1 MSKIL
6 GVILVAGLV
15 LSLMLSA
22 APVAAAT
29 GGVEHQVLPGT
40 DEENWKAFPAGMAF
54 LDFEDMFEGD
64 ILGEEIPGVVFTTTL
79 DLDWRVGAW
88 SSGFWNG
95 KYPGAGAYTSEGD
108 KWAWLGESG
117 DSGIITFT
125 KGTASYVS
133 VFTSTHSGLVMDAY
147 DEEDT
152 LIASSG
158 WATDNLYTGTMDR
171 LWVESP
177 AKDIKYVILHDT
189 GNYWLIDCLVTD
201 APGVGAIDVN
211 LDIRPMSD
219 PNPLNTRARGVLPV
233 AILGTEDFDVT
244 QIDPAT
250 ILLEG
255 VAPSWWAYED
265 VGTAGDTLAGPDG
278 YIDLVLHF
286 DNQCIVAAIGPVS
299 RGDELVLRLTG
310 NLKEEFGGTPIVGE
324 DVVVVVG

>member
-1 MSKIL
+1 MRKIL
-6 GVILVAGLV
+6 GITLVVALM

-22 APVAAAT
+22 ASVAAAT
-29 GGVEHQVLPGT
+29 GGVDYQVTPGV

-54 LDFEDMFEGD
+54 LDFEDMSEGD
-64 ILGEEIPGVVFTTTL
+64 ILGEEIPGVAFTTTMA
-79 DLDWRVGAW
+79 LDWRVGAW
-88 SSGFWNG
+88 SSGYWNG
-95 KYPGAGAYTSEGD
+95 KYPGGGAYTSEGD
-108 KWAWLGESG
+108 KWAWLGVSG
-117 DSGIITFT
+117 DQGIITFT

-133 VFTSTHSGLVMDAY
+133 VFTSTYSGLVMDAY
-147 DEEDT
+147 DEEDN

-158 WATDNLYTGTMDR
+158 WAVGNINTGNMDR
-171 LWVESP
+171 IWVESA

-201 APGVGAIDVN
+201 APGVGAIEVD

-244 QIDPAT
+244 QIDPAS

-255 VAPSWWAYED
+255 VAPLRWSFED

-278 YIDLVLHF
+278 YMDLVLHF
-286 DNQCIVAAIGPVS
+286 DNQCIVAAVGPVS
-299 RGDELVLRLTG
+299 RGDVLTLQLTG
-310 NLKEEFGGTPIVGE
+310 NLKEEFGGTAIVGE
-324 DVVVVVG
+324 DVMIVVG